1 MSLMLPLC
9 LGSSPTRPLRLL
21 CLGAHSDDIEIGCG
35 GTVLKLLDA
44 YQGSSVTWVV
54 FSGREPR
61 ESEARASAADFLAA
75 AVQPNVIVHHFKESY
90 FPHQGSEIKDRFEE
104 LKRSIDPDMVLSHH
118 RHDQHQ
124 DHRTIAE
131 LTWNTFRNH
140 VIAEYEIPKYEGD
153 LGHPNLF
160 VPLTPTQAT
169 RKVDLLTKHFASQ
182 AGRTWFRP
190 ETFHG
195 LMSVRGVECNA
206 PGGQA
211 EAFHVRKLVL

>member
-1 MSLMLPLC
+1 MYPISLG
-9 LGSSPTRPLRLL
+9 LGPTRPIHLL

-35 GTVLKLLDA
+35 GTIIKLLAA
-44 YQGSSVTWVV
+44 YPGSTVTWVV

-61 ESEARASAADFLAA
+61 EAEARASAAEFLLSAA
-75 AVQPNVIVHHFKESY
+75 RSNVVVHQFKESY
-90 FPHQGSEIKDRFEE
+90 FPHVAADIKDSFEE
-104 LKRSIDPDMVLSHH
+104 LKGGPVPDLIFSHH
-118 RHDQHQ
+118 RSDMHQ

-140 VIAEYEIPKYEGD
+140 LIAEFEIPKYEGD

-160 VPLTPTQAT
+160 VPLTRAQAA
-169 RKVDLLTKHFASQ
+169 RKVDLITSHFASQ
-182 AGRTWFRP
+182 AGRTWFRA

-206 PGGQA
+206 PEGPA
-211 EAFHVRKLVL
+211 EAFHLRKLVL

>member
-1 MSLMLPLC
+1 MLPISFG
-9 LGSSPTRPLRLL
+9 LGQAAPLQLV

-35 GTVLKLLDA
+35 GTILKLLGA
-44 YQGSSVTWVV
+44 YPGSTVTWVV
-54 FSGREPR
+54 FSGSEARQA
-61 ESEARASAADFLAA
+61 EARASAADFLNSAA
-75 AVQPNVIVHHFKESY
+75 TANVIVHGFKESY
-90 FPHQGSEIKDRFEE
+90 FPSAGAEIKDRFEE
-104 LKRSIDPDMVLSHH
+104 LKRSVIPDLVFAHH
-118 RHDQHQ
+118 RHDLHQ

-131 LTWNTFRNH
+131 LTWNTFRSH
-140 VIAEYEIPKYEGD
+140 MIVEYEIPKYEGD

-160 VPLTPTQAT
+160 VPLTRAQST
-169 RKVDLLTKHFASQ
+169 RKVQLLTKHFASQ

-206 PGGQA
+206 PEGQA